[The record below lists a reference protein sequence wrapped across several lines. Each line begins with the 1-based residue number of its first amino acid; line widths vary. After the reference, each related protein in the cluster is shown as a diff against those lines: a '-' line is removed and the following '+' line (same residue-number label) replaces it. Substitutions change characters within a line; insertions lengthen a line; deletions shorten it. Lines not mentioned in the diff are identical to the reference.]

1 MIFYAARLW
10 LSWRTRSLGHEI
22 LKGVLV
28 GVLRVAQVVILLVW
42 MLVAASAQES
52 PLQAADFAYGYML
65 EVDGDGAI
73 YGLSLPEDVYR
84 NATRADLGDM
94 RVFNSE
100 GQVVP
105 MAVRRQPVSVGSA
118 RAVVSLPL
126 FPLYA
131 PGGDMT
137 NTMALHITT
146 DAQGAIIDIN
156 GQQHDTTAHVDAYLL
171 DASQLK
177 QTVRRLRLHWSG
189 APARFVTRVSVEGSN
204 DLTHWRGLIDKVM
217 LVSLA
222 VNARQLRRDEI
233 LLPPIREKYL
243 RIQWP
248 AGCKGVVLDAV
259 DAQTS
264 HPVTTVPRQWLR
276 VVGTRE
282 SRGDGGRARDY
293 VFNSGGFF
301 PVDRVQIVLP
311 RRNVLFRVELAS
323 RASPTQIWQRR
334 FVGMMYHFTVDGV
347 EFNND
352 AVSVSRVTDRYWR
365 VRLLSPVTGTAPVLL
380 LGWRSDQLLFVAK
393 GEAPFRLAY
402 GGVGITADRRGAK
415 ALFNTLDVE
424 HHDDIIKAAQP
435 GNRIELGGV
444 ERLRMPGLPLSWR
457 HWWWWGILGFGLW
470 VSGWMAWR
478 VSRRMW

>member
-1 MIFYAARLW
+1 MMLYAARRW
-10 LSWRTRSLGHEI
+10 PSWCMQRLGHEI

-28 GVLRVAQVVILLVW
+28 GVLRVAQVVALLVW
-42 MLVAASAQES
+42 VQVVASAQES
-52 PLQAADFAYGYML
+52 PPQAADFAYGYML

-73 YGLSLPEDVYR
+73 YSLSLPEDVYR

-105 MAVRRQPVSVGSA
+105 MAVRRRPASVGSA
-118 RAVVSLPL
+118 PTVVSLPL

-131 PGGDMT
+131 QGGEMA

-146 DAQGAIIDIN
+146 DAQGAIIDIS
-156 GQQHDTTAHVDAYLL
+156 GQQHEARAHVEAYLL

-177 QTVRRLRLHWSG
+177 QTVRRLRLHWSS

-204 DLTHWRGLIDKVM
+204 DLTHWRELVDKVM

-222 VNARQLRRDEI
+222 FDARQLRRDEI
-233 LLPPIREKYL
+233 LLPPVREKYL

-264 HPVTTVPRQWLR
+264 PQVTTVPRHWLP

-282 SRGDGGRARDY
+282 QGRRARDY
-293 VFNSGGFF
+293 VFDSGGFF

-311 RRNVLFRVELAS
+311 RRNALVRVALAS
-323 RASPTQIWQRR
+323 RVSSTQTWQRR
-334 FVGMMYHFTVDGV
+334 FVGMVYHFTVDGA

-352 AVSVSRVTDRYWR
+352 AVPVPRVSDRYWR

-380 LGWRSDQLLFVAK
+380 LGWRPDQLLFVAK

-402 GGVGITADRRGAK
+402 GGVGIMPDRRGAR
-415 ALFNTLDVE
+415 ALFRTLATE

-444 ERLRMPGLPLSWR
+444 DRLRMPGPPLSWR
-457 HWWWWGILGFGLW
+457 HWLWWGILVFGVW

-478 VSRRMW
+478 VSRRRR